1 MKRNVLVELANRHP
15 GCDIVLV
22 VSGPDV
28 PKEPLVEAT
37 EAMLESTVL
46 SSFLANS
53 SSGVRLM
60 AVSPCSS
67 LAALR
72 EKTFEN
78 DMVTKG
84 WPRMRI
90 SADGIAMYLF
100 DIKDMITFET
110 MCDENIVDIIDPA
123 TMGDST
129 RVVMS
134 GANLLPICMGN
145 VEVHRVKVDNGIPEP
160 LKVLTRMATK
170 AMLALSG
177 VHEVP
182 SGFYENLAETFMIS
196 PHEGQRDRY
205 NMTFRGKEGS
215 SSEEFLD
222 LSIEQV
228 FALYELRN
236 TTTIQ

>member
-1 MKRNVLVELANRHP
+1 MKRNVLVELAARHP
-15 GCDIVLV
+15 DCDIVLV

-28 PKEPLVEAT
+28 PKEPLIKAT
-37 EAMLESTVL
+37 EVMLQAKVL

-53 SSGVRLM
+53 SAGVRLM
-60 AVSPCSS
+60 AVSPSSS
-67 LAALR
+67 LAGLR
-72 EKTFEN
+72 KKTFEK
-78 DMVTKG
+78 DVVTRG

-90 SADGIAMYLF
+90 PADGIAMYLF

-110 MCDENIVDIIDPA
+110 MCDENVVDILDPE
-123 TMGDST
+123 TLGDGT
-129 RVVMS
+129 RVIMS

-145 VEVHRVKVDNGIPEP
+145 VEIHRVEVDNGIPEP
-160 LKVLTRMATK
+160 LKVLSRMATK

-182 SGFYENLAETFMIS
+182 HGFYESLAETFMIS
-196 PHEGQRDRY
+196 PYEGNMNRY

-215 SSEEFLD
+215 SSEEFTD

-228 FALYELRN
+228 FALFELRN
-236 TTTIQ
+236 ATTIQ